1 MNNFFLTFTLAKE
14 VCDRTNERGT
24 ERNEGGKGDTSKER
38 KGTMCRRETFH
49 AKIRS
54 TGKKMKRRFVEKES
68 RLSVRSIQKKEEVE
82 MEYYLEEKIVLTRKR
97 KKI

>member
-1 MNNFFLTFTLAKE
+1 M
-14 VCDRTNERGT
+14 
-24 ERNEGGKGDTSKER
+24 
-38 KGTMCRRETFH
+38 
-49 AKIRS
+49 
-54 TGKKMKRRFVEKES
+54 KKRFVEKES